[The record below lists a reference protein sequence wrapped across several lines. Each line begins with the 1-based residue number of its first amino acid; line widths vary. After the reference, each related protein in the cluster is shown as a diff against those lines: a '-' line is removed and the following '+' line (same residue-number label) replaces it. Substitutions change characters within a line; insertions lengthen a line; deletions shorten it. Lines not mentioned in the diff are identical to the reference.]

1 MMVVYLV
8 ETRVVLTV
16 LMMVAMMVAKKVVR

>member
-8 ETRVVLTV
+8 ETRVVMTV
-16 LMMVAMMVAKKVVR
+16 LMMVAMMAVIKVVK